1 MNKLLTNL
9 TPFRQHVLLLYKS
22 YRQVLTLIDNLQHL
36 LRLPIFEKTGLVTFH
51 LKCNKENYFFLLER
65 EK

>member
-9 TPFRQHVLLLYKS
+9 TPFRQHILLLYKS

-36 LRLPIFEKTGLVTFH
+36 LMLPIFEKTRLVTFH
-51 LKCNKENYFFLLER
+51 LKCNKENYS
-65 EK
+65 